1 MSLAVLNEE
10 RLDQLSPADRELMGH
25 AWAPVRVLIA
35 AQEAFG
41 PDVLEPLYTAL
52 GTRYF
57 PQDQPKTRA
66 TIAPALHE
74 AGLPEQLAEAGDT
87 DAHDPAL
94 RRSHREGIELVGQ
107 EVGSPII
114 AVPGPDPAAG
124 KIASFGPV
132 VTPTPTG
139 EQAARLWDGVLA
151 VASTPGFYEIKR
163 TRTVG
168 PIFT

>member
-1 MSLAVLNEE
+1 MA
-10 RLDQLSPADRELMGH
+10 Q

-41 PDVLEPLYTAL
+41 SLVLEPLYTAL
-52 GTRYF
+52 GSRYY
-57 PQDQPKTRA
+57 PQGQSKTRA
-66 TIAPALHE
+66 VIEAALRE
-74 AGLPEQLAEAGDT
+74 AGLPEDLAEAGAT
-87 DAHDPAL
+87 NSYDPAL
-94 RRSHREGIELVGQ
+94 FRSHQEGIVMVGQ

-114 AVPGPDPAAG
+114 AVSGPDPDSD
-124 KIASFGPV
+124 KIAFFGPV

-139 EQAARLWDGVLA
+139 EQAVRLWDGTLA

-168 PIFT
+168 PIFA